1 MNFST
6 TLIPKDISLSKPVI
20 LGLLILVI
28 LAWIVISVILVF
40 HWKRYGM
47 KERLIVVAESVY
59 FLVSG
64 LLIAI
69 AVGFFLVI

>member
-6 TLIPKDISLSKPVI
+6 TLVPEGLSLSKPVI
-20 LGLLILVI
+20 FGLLVLVL
-28 LAWIVISVILVF
+28 LAWIVMSVILVF

-47 KERLIVVAESVY
+47 KERFIVIAESIY

-69 AVGFFLVI
+69 ALGFFLLI

>member
-6 TLIPKDISLSKPVI
+6 KLIPEGLSFSKPVTF
-20 LGLLILVI
+20 GLLLLVL
-28 LAWIVISVILVF
+28 LAWIGMSVIFVF

-47 KERLIVVAESVY
+47 KERLIVMAESVY

-69 AVGFFLVI
+69 ALGFFLLI

>member
-6 TLIPKDISLSKPVI
+6 TLIPEGLSLSKPVI
-20 LGLLILVI
+20 LGVLVLVI
-28 LAWIVISVILVF
+28 VAWIGMSVILVF

-47 KERLIVVAESVY
+47 KERFIVTAESVY

-69 AVGFFLVI
+69 AVGFFLII

>member
-6 TLIPKDISLSKPVI
+6 TLIPEGLSLSKPII
-20 LGLLILVI
+20 LGLLVLVI
-28 LAWIVISVILVF
+28 IAWIGMSVIFVF

-47 KERLIVVAESVY
+47 KERFIVIAESVY

-69 AVGFFLVI
+69 ALGFFLMI